1 MPTYRNSK
9 NYHDSQAALIFSLE
23 EEDFQNIEELLSN
36 YGYQLYI
43 KLHPLEESQLK
54 FEMNYSTIHLLTE
67 DIISEQYGT
76 LYTFLGT
83 TSALIT
89 DYSSVFLDYY
99 LLNRPVAFTIN
110 DYEEYKEK
118 RGFVFEDVKS
128 LMVGSVI
135 RDSHDLLDFLA
146 SVMKSE
152 DPYIE
157 ERKIVNNKVNAIQ
170 KDFTKTLLDE
180 IGLKK

>member
-23 EEDFQNIEELLSN
+23 EEDFQNIEKLLSN

-67 DIISEQYGT
+67 EIISEQYET

-99 LLNRPVAFTIN
+99 FI
-110 DYEEYKEK
+110 K
-118 RGFVFEDVKS
+118 
-128 LMVGSVI
+128 
-135 RDSHDLLDFLA
+135 
-146 SVMKSE
+146 
-152 DPYIE
+152 
-157 ERKIVNNKVNAIQ
+157 
-170 KDFTKTLLDE
+170 
-180 IGLKK
+180 